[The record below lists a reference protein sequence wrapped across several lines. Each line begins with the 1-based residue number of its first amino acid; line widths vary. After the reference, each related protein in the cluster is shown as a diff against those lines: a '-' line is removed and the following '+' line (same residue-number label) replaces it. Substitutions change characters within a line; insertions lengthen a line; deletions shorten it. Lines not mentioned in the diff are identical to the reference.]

1 MTDTTR
7 SVTRLRPG
15 RTAAYDDTAAMED
28 IHALLTS
35 DIAPR
40 GSEALACIAEILA
53 RTGRSLTPAGH
64 ISADVAV
71 DGEGLPVGHIDV
83 GGTHVYVG
91 QDPGSPGIWV
101 RIQTSAD
108 AGKADPGTVISDEP
122 PARPSGE
129 SARRDLDDRR

>member
-7 SVTRLRPG
+7 SVTRLQLG
-15 RTAAYDDTAAMED
+15 RTATYGDTAAIDD

-40 GSEALACIAEILA
+40 GAEALACIAEILA
-53 RTGRSLTPAGH
+53 RTGRTLAPARH

-71 DGEGLPVGHIDV
+71 DDEGLPVGHIDV

-101 RIQTSAD
+101 RIQTSVD
-108 AGKADPGTVISDEP
+108 AGKPGPGPALSDGP
-122 PARPSGE
+122 PARPSAGP
-129 SARRDLDDRR
+129 AGRDLDDGR

>member
-7 SVTRLRPG
+7 SVTRLRPD
-15 RTAAYDDTAAMED
+15 RTAAYDDTSAIDD

-53 RTGRSLTPAGH
+53 RTGRSLTPTGH

-71 DGEGLPVGHIDV
+71 DDEGLPVGHVDV
-83 GGTHVYVG
+83 EGTHVYVG
-91 QDPGSPGIWV
+91 LDPGSSGIWV
-101 RIQTSAD
+101 RIQASAD
-108 AGKADPGTVISDEP
+108 AGKPELVLVIGGRASGGSPG
-122 PARPSGE
+122 
-129 SARRDLDDRR
+129 RDRDDRC